1 MTEITLTKNQLE
13 SIKND
18 MKGVEMLKPEEV
30 NALAQKVNKAV
41 NLPFIKEEKEFIVF
55 AKVIQRVDRAL
66 YQLLP
71 NEYYLL
77 VKDSSDGISKEEAI
91 VLEERLTELIN
102 NVVNIPILTENMERK
117 LISVILGLIIKAMV
131 KGFKLEEAELAND

>member
-30 NALAQKVNKAV
+30 NALAQKVNKA
-41 NLPFIKEEKEFIVF
+41 EKEFIVF